1 MQVCQIIERSCLSSA
16 LRLKYRFNWGPVIS
30 FANLHG
36 LKFERMLAE
45 VQVFSNLSG
54 AVALSVP
61 LSVCYHVHILV
72 CVCYGMCVMVCIC
85 VCKLWCVC
93 VCVCM

>member
-16 LRLKYRFNWGPVIS
+16 VHLKYRFNWGPVIS
-30 FANLHG
+30 FAKLHG

-54 AVALSVP
+54 AVSLSLCTSLCMLPCAYSGVFVMECV
-61 LSVCYHVHILV
+61 LWSVYV
-72 CVCYGMCVMVCIC
+72 CVSYG
-85 VCKLWCVC
+85 VC